1 MSYAFRVPSV
11 GQDSAQACAHSLTV
25 TERLSEGSRHHAKL
39 KCAHCGA
46 FLRFLPKPANAE
58 RWRFNAFKLA
68 KLQMCDGLTVWERS
82 FVESLTRQGAKFS
95 PRQQEVFDKLCAAHL
110 KGGVTK

>member
-1 MSYAFRVPSV
+1 MPSSNAPTVAHFCDSCLNRRTPSV
-11 GQDSAQACAHSLTV
+11 
-25 TERLSEGSRHHAKL
+25 
-39 KCAHCGA
+39 
-46 FLRFLPKPANAE
+46 
-58 RWRFNAFKLA
+58 WRFNAFKLA